1 MCTLS
6 RLNKEVISM
15 LNVIICD
22 DQLEMV
28 EKIKKVIA
36 GAILIE
42 DFIDVKIELATTNP
56 NEVLALFRTK
66 EVHADG
72 FEKVTPQPL
81 KRRLIF
87 LDINFGPEYP
97 YIDGIKVASE
107 IRKFDISSD
116 IVFVTS
122 SGEERADVLE
132 QKIVALG
139 YFKKSLGE
147 TELRMKIVDFL
158 KTARQ
163 RMSMS
168 TVDRK
173 MIEFK
178 TGHAKRYVN
187 LTDIYYLKGNDLKDA
202 DEPRQGLTILC
213 EAYGI
218 SYLKRKLKFYDEE
231 IPELVRLGRSYLVN
245 PLNVRETCT
254 SGRKG
259 ILTMANG
266 EELSVLRESFNAYE
280 EQVDEMRKKGLL

>member
-1 MCTLS
+1 
-6 RLNKEVISM
+6 M
-15 LNVIICD
+15 LNVVICD
-22 DQLEMV
+22 DQLQLV
-28 EKIKKVIA
+28 ENIKKTVE

-42 DFIDVKIELATTNP
+42 DMIDVQIELATTNP
-56 NEVLALFRTK
+56 NEVLELFRTK
-66 EVHADG
+66 VVHADK
-72 FEKVTPQPL
+72 EEVVTEMPL
-81 KRRLIF
+81 KQRLIF
-87 LDINFGPEYP
+87 LDINFGLDYP
-97 YIDGIKVASE
+97 YLDGIKIASE
-107 IRKFDISSD
+107 IRKFDISSN

-139 YFKKSLGE
+139 YLKKSLGE
-147 TELRMKIVDFL
+147 DELREKIVDL
-158 KTARQ
+158 LLTARQ

-168 TVDRK
+168 TFERK

-187 LTDIYYLKGNDLKDA
+187 LMDIYYLKGNDLKDKGSG
-202 DEPRQGLTILC
+202 DNEPRQGLTILC
-213 EAYGI
+213 EANGI

-231 IPELVRLGRSYLVN
+231 VPELVRLGRSYLVN
-245 PLNVRETCT
+245 PMNVCETRT

-280 EQVDEMRKKGLL
+280 EQIKEMREKGLL

>member
-1 MCTLS
+1 
-6 RLNKEVISM
+6 M

-22 DQLEMV
+22 DQLPLV
-28 EKIKKVIA
+28 ENIKKTIE

-42 DFIDVKIELATTNP
+42 DLIDVQIELATTNP
-56 NEVLALFRTK
+56 NEVLDLFRTK
-66 EVHADG
+66 EVHADKT
-72 FEKVTPQPL
+72 EHITPKPL
-81 KRRLIF
+81 KNRLIF
-87 LDINFGPEYP
+87 LDINFGQDYP
-97 YIDGIKVASE
+97 YLDGIQVASE
-107 IRKFDISSD
+107 IRKFDISSN

-139 YFKKSLGE
+139 YLKKSLGE
-147 TELRMKIVDFL
+147 DELRGRLVDL
-158 KTARQ
+158 LLTARQ
-163 RMSMS
+163 RMNMS
-168 TVDRK
+168 TLDRK

-187 LTDIYYLKGNDLKDA
+187 LMDIYYLKGNDLKDV

-213 EAYGI
+213 EANGI

-231 IPELVRLGRSYLVN
+231 VPELVRLGRSYLVN
-245 PLNVRETCT
+245 PLNVRETRT

-259 ILTMANG
+259 ILIMSNG

-280 EQVDEMRKKGLL
+280 EQVAEMRVKGLL

>member
-1 MCTLS
+1 
-6 RLNKEVISM
+6 M
-15 LNVIICD
+15 LNIVICD
-22 DQLEMV
+22 DQLQLV
-28 EKIKKVIA
+28 ESIKKTIE

-42 DFIDVKIELATTNP
+42 DLIDVQIELATTNP
-56 NEVLALFRTK
+56 NDVLDLFRTK
-66 EVHADG
+66 VVHADQT
-72 FEKVTPQPL
+72 EVVTPKPL
-81 KRRLIF
+81 KNRLIF
-87 LDINFGPEYP
+87 LDINFGQDYP
-97 YIDGIKVASE
+97 YLDGIKVARD
-107 IRKFDISSD
+107 IRKFDISSN

-139 YFKKSLGE
+139 YLKKSLGE
-147 TELRMKIVDFL
+147 DELRGRIVDL
-158 KTARQ
+158 LLTARQ

-168 TVDRK
+168 TLDRK

-187 LTDIYYLKGNDLKDA
+187 LMDIYYLKGNDLKDI

-213 EAYGI
+213 EANGI

-231 IPELVRLGRSYLVN
+231 VPELIRLGRSYLVN
-245 PLNVRETCT
+245 PLNVRETRT

-280 EQVDEMRKKGLL
+280 AQVNEMREKGLL

>member
-1 MCTLS
+1 
-6 RLNKEVISM
+6 M
-15 LNVIICD
+15 LNIIICD
-22 DQLEMV
+22 DQLPLV
-28 EKIKKVIA
+28 ESIRKTIE

-42 DFIDVKIELATTNP
+42 DFIDVQIELATTNP
-56 NEVLALFRTK
+56 NEVLDLFRTK
-66 EVHADG
+66 KIHADKT
-72 FEKVTPQPL
+72 EYVTPMPL
-81 KRRLIF
+81 KRRLVF
-87 LDINFGPEYP
+87 LDINFGSDYP
-97 YIDGIKVASE
+97 YLDGIKVASE

-147 TELRMKIVDFL
+147 SELRMKIVDLL

-168 TVDRK
+168 TLDRK

-187 LTDIYYLKGNDLKDA
+187 LTDIYYLKGNDLKDV

-213 EAYGI
+213 EANGI

-231 IPELVRLGRSYLVN
+231 VPELVRLGRSYLVN
-245 PLNVRETCT
+245 PLNVRETRT

-280 EQVDEMRKKGLL
+280 EQVNEMRANGLL

>member
-1 MCTLS
+1 
-6 RLNKEVISM
+6 
-15 LNVIICD
+15 
-22 DQLEMV
+22 MV
-28 EKIKKVIA
+28 ESIKKTIE

-56 NEVLALFRTK
+56 NEVLDLFREK
-66 EVHADG
+66 EMHADG
-72 FEKVTPQPL
+72 FELVRPLPL

-87 LDINFGPEYP
+87 LDINFGLDYP

-107 IRKFDISSD
+107 IRKYDISSD

-139 YFKKSLGE
+139 YLKKSLGE
-147 TELRMKIVDFL
+147 DDLRMKIVDLL

-187 LTDIYYLKGNDLKDA
+187 LTDIYYLKGNDLKDKNHG
-202 DEPRQGLTILC
+202 DNEPRQGLTILC
-213 EAYGI
+213 EANGI

-231 IPELVRLGRSYLVN
+231 VPELVRLGRSYLVN
-245 PLNVRETCT
+245 PLNVRETRT